1 MLTYNATGMENI
13 GWIILITF
21 LAGCVGTGLGGLIGA
36 LCKRDSKKIISLL
49 LAFAGGIMLAVVCF
63 DLLTEALNPIEG
75 VSEPPFLVVGFT
87 FLGFLI
93 VAGLNM
99 FIDKKLSKE
108 VAHTSHEDHPKV
120 HDDLDEMIHADHI
133 EHHRKSDN
141 HLFWA
146 GLVMLLVIA
155 LHNFPEGMVIGAT
168 YAKQPELIMGGSALL
183 IAIVIGV
190 HNIPEGMAV
199 SVPLISGG
207 SKKWRAVLLTALS
220 GLPTVI
226 GAVLGFALGMIDP
239 IALSISLSLASG
251 AMLYVVF
258 AELLPES
265 LLMWKSKAPGFML
278 LIGLLVGFL
287 LVLI

>member
-1 MLTYNATGMENI
+1 
-13 GWIILITF
+13 
-21 LAGCVGTGLGGLIGA
+21 
-36 LCKRDSKKIISLL
+36 
-49 LAFAGGIMLAVVCF
+49 
-63 DLLTEALNPIEG
+63 
-75 VSEPPFLVVGFT
+75 
-87 FLGFLI
+87 
-93 VAGLNM
+93 
-99 FIDKKLSKE
+99 
-108 VAHTSHEDHPKV
+108 
-120 HDDLDEMIHADHI
+120 
-133 EHHRKSDN
+133 
-141 HLFWA
+141 
-146 GLVMLLVIA
+146 
-155 LHNFPEGMVIGAT
+155 
-168 YAKQPELIMGGSALL
+168 
-183 IAIVIGV
+183 
-190 HNIPEGMAV
+190 MAV

-265 LLMWKSKAPGFML
+265 LLMWKSKAPGFVL

>member
-1 MLTYNATGMENI
+1 MENV

-21 LAGCVGTGLGGLIGA
+21 LAGFVGTGIGGLIGA
-36 LCKRDSKKIISLL
+36 LCKKDSRKIVSLL

-75 VSEPPFLVVGFT
+75 VSEPPLLIVGFT
-87 FLGFLI
+87 FLGFCL
-93 VAGLNM
+93 VAVLNH
-99 FIDKKLSKE
+99 FIDKKLGKE
-108 VAHTSHEDHPKV
+108 VEHTSREDHPNV
-120 HDDLDEMIHADHI
+120 HDDLDEMIHADHL

-141 HLFWA
+141 RLFWA
-146 GLVMLLVIA
+146 GVVMLLVIA

-183 IAIVIGV
+183 IAIVIGL

-207 SKKWRAVLLTALS
+207 AKKWKAILLTAVS
-220 GLPTVI
+220 GLPTVA

-258 AELLPES
+258 DELIPES
-265 LLMWKSKAPGFML
+265 LLIWKSKLPGFML
-278 LIGLLVGFL
+278 LIGLLIGFL

>member
-1 MLTYNATGMENI
+1 MLTYNSTGMENI

-75 VSEPPFLVVGFT
+75 VSEPPLLVVGFT
-87 FLGFLI
+87 FVGFAF
-93 VAGLNM
+93 VAALNM

-108 VAHTSHEDHPKV
+108 VEHTSKDDHPNV
-120 HDDLDEMIHADHI
+120 HDDLDEMIHADHL
-133 EHHRKSDN
+133 HHHKTSDN
-141 HLFWA
+141 RLFLA
-146 GLVMLLVIA
+146 GMVMLLVIA

-168 YAKQPELIMGGSALL
+168 YAKQPELIIGGSALL
-183 IAIVIGV
+183 IAIVIGI

-207 SKKWRAVLLTALS
+207 TKKWKAVIMTALS
-220 GLPTVI
+220 GLPTVL
-226 GAVLGFALGMIDP
+226 GAVLGFVIGMIDP

-265 LLMWKSKAPGFML
+265 MLMWKSKAPGFML
-278 LIGLLVGFL
+278 FVGLLVGFL